1 MPRAESSLRGLKEFR
16 YRFEL
21 DLASSPEQLW
31 PLVSDTDRF
40 NRDTGV
46 PAVERRGTGPNARRS
61 LRLTR
66 FGLPVEWE
74 EEPFEWVSPRRFSVL
89 RRYTKGPVASLR
101 TRATLDPRPEG
112 GTRLV
117 YEVEATPR
125 NVLGLAAIPAQIG
138 VLSRRRF
145 LDAFRS
151 YDATARNGTVP
162 LPAPKVRL
170 APGGKERLEAARR
183 SLLDGGASP
192 ELAGRLCDVVEHGDD
207 LTVSRLRPYA
217 LADEWGADR
226 RRVLELCLW
235 ATRAGLLELHWELL
249 CPSCRGAASS
259 EASLDA
265 VGRQLHCETCLID
278 FSADFDRSVEVTFTP
293 VASVRHVERL
303 EFCVGGP
310 QLTPHVVA
318 QQLVPP
324 GEERLLALALEP
336 GSYRVHAFAERSALR
351 FRVAADGA
359 GAAAVRLTQDG
370 WAGDEVT
377 LGPQAELSLANATG
391 VEQLL
396 VLERTAWSDQTATAA
411 EVTALQVFRDLFAAE
426 ALRPGEPIAV
436 RSLSVVFTDLRGST
450 RYYRDVGDA
459 PAFGSVVEHLA
470 VLRQEVAAEGG
481 AVVKALG
488 DAIMAVF
495 PRPVCAVQAML
506 SAQRAVAGKP
516 LELKVGI
523 HAGRCIA
530 VNQNGV
536 LDYFGSTVNLAA
548 RLVGLSGGGDLILS
562 DAVLEDTEVAA
573 LGLRAEPVEGV
584 LKGFED
590 EPLSLWRVVL

>member
-1 MPRAESSLRGLKEFR
+1 M
-16 YRFEL
+16 
-21 DLASSPEQLW
+21 
-31 PLVSDTDRF
+31 
-40 NRDTGV
+40 
-46 PAVERRGTGPNARRS
+46 
-61 LRLTR
+61 
-66 FGLPVEWE
+66 
-74 EEPFEWVSPRRFSVL
+74 
-89 RRYTKGPVASLR
+89 
-101 TRATLDPRPEG
+101 
-112 GTRLV
+112 
-117 YEVEATPR
+117 
-125 NVLGLAAIPAQIG
+125 
-138 VLSRRRF
+138 
-145 LDAFRS
+145 
-151 YDATARNGTVP
+151 
-162 LPAPKVRL
+162 
-170 APGGKERLEAARR
+170 
-183 SLLDGGASP
+183 
-192 ELAGRLCDVVEHGDD
+192 
-207 LTVSRLRPYA
+207 
-217 LADEWGADR
+217 
-226 RRVLELCLW
+226 
-235 ATRAGLLELHWELL
+235 
-249 CPSCRGAASS
+249 
-259 EASLDA
+259 
-265 VGRQLHCETCLID
+265 
-278 FSADFDRSVEVTFTP
+278 
-293 VASVRHVERL
+293 
-303 EFCVGGP
+303 
-310 QLTPHVVA
+310 
-318 QQLVPP
+318 
-324 GEERLLALALEP
+324 LALALEP

-573 LGLRAEPVEGV
+573 LGLRAEPVAGV